1 MSGTKIWLSGLA
13 VALLGVG
20 VVRGQGADVPGGKP
34 EPLPPPTTMSG
45 PGPSAAPLPSGPP
58 PQGAPLPPSQ
68 FRLSKWIV
76 GERWP
81 GCCGPIGCNGPIG
94 SEMYLRT
101 GISFPLGSGG
111 LSGASDTGWDIEG
124 GGRVLFFNREVD
136 AAWTVDLGITYI
148 FNPSSSNNGP
158 FTLFNVPVQTVA
170 ITGQQTTVNIPSIDV
185 TVRNVN
191 RTFVNLSGGRE
202 WWLLGTADSSHN
214 DFNWRVGFD
223 VGGRWGTEK
232 VELNELKHRND
243 IISGLFVSAHTDV
256 EVPCGSAIL
265 QAGIRL
271 EYGYT
276 WGDVLQHQNNGDTQ
290 DLNLTFMLGM
300 RF

>member
-1 MSGTKIWLSGLA
+1 MNGKKIWLSGLA

-34 EPLPPPTTMSG
+34 EPLPPPLPSG
-45 PGPSAAPLPSGPP
+45 PGPAAPLPPGPP
-58 PQGAPLPPSQ
+58 PQGAPLPASQ
-68 FRLSKWIV
+68 FTLSKWIV

-94 SEMYLRT
+94 SELYVRT
-101 GISFPLGSGG
+101 GVSFPLGSG
-111 LSGASDTGWDIEG
+111 LSGASNTGWDIEG

-136 AAWTVDLGITYI
+136 AAWTVDLSVTNIW
-148 FNPSSSNNGP
+148 NPSSSNNGP
-158 FTLFNVPVQTVA
+158 FTLLNVPVQTVA

-191 RTFVNLSGGRE
+191 RTYANLSGGRE

-214 DFNWRVGFD
+214 DLNLRVGFD

-243 IISGLFVSAHTDV
+243 IISGVFVSVHSDIEA
-256 EVPCGSAIL
+256 PCGSAIL
-265 QAGIRL
+265 QAGLRL

-276 WGDVLQHQNNGDTQ
+276 WGDVLQRQNNGDSQ
-290 DLNLTFMLGM
+290 DLNLMIMLGI